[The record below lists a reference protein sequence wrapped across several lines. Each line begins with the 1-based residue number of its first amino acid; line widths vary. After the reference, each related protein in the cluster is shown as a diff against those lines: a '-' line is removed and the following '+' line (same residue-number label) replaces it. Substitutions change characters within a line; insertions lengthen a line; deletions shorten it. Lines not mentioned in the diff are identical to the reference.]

1 VRTGPTD
8 GINAFFAAVILALI
22 ASQLL
27 VVLPYEKPFAAKYLP
42 HNQMQ
47 KENVRL
53 NLGPNV

>member
-1 VRTGPTD
+1 MRTGPTD

-42 HNQMQ
+42 HNQLQ
-47 KENVRL
+47 QENVRL
-53 NLGPNV
+53 NPNV